1 MSKGVYYVVELLQS
15 FDNKELK
22 ALQSIAACSYF
33 NTEKNVI
40 NLLDILI
47 EKVNRIESISQK
59 DLVSIYNTLYNTK
72 LKVLNNK
79 QLNTVHSKMSLL
91 YSLIQQYLMQEALKK
106 DEQAK
111 AGLLQQ
117 QLLEKRKYRHYKKF
131 LKRQRNLLKQS
142 LIKDVDFYQHQYT
155 IESEALGFAQISRD
169 VKQQYSTGLVKDSF
183 TLYFLLNQLDLYLI
197 ELYLQETSAFY
208 KADKTY
214 YEALKPLIKLPAY
227 SQNALVKVYQSV
239 IHLMENKTDTAYS
252 NLINDLDNYRTNI
265 PTDSQINFYNS
276 LLNFCVL
283 QVRKGRIEYKKHQLD
298 LYKIM
303 DEKNLLLT
311 DNQIHIG
318 NLRNIVSLGCQL
330 EEFNW
335 VTKILKKYYDF
346 LPTNLKKEIVD
357 FNIGIISFFQ
367 KDYQKAINYLFP
379 LPTINLSHD
388 INRRIFIMEAYY
400 ELDADYKETTHTLF
414 RAFEKYIR
422 EHKSLTGKSKT
433 SYKNFI
439 RTLINLYRIKHKV
452 TKMRLSN
459 LKEKLVAQKLNS
471 NKSWLLEKITE
482 LENTN

>member
-1 MSKGVYYVVELLQS
+1 MSKSVYYVVELLQS
-15 FDNKELK
+15 FNYKELK
-22 ALQSIAACSYF
+22 ALQAIATCSYF
-33 NTEKNVI
+33 NTEKKVV
-40 NLLDILI
+40 NLVDLLI
-47 EKVNRIESISQK
+47 EKVNRIERISQK

-106 DEQAK
+106 DEKAK

-155 IESEALGFAQISRD
+155 IES
-169 VKQQYSTGLVKDSF
+169 SF

-197 ELYLQETSAFY
+197 ELYLQETSASY
-208 KADKTY
+208 KVDKTY

-239 IHLMENKTDTAYS
+239 IHLMENKTDAAYS
-252 NLINDLDNYRTNI
+252 NLINDLDNYRINI

-303 DEKNLLLT
+303 DKKNLLLT

-318 NLRNIVSLGCQL
+318 NLRNIVGLSCQL
-330 EEFNW
+330 EEFKW
-335 VTKILKKYYDF
+335 AKKILKKYYDF
-346 LPTNLKKEIVD
+346 LPANLKHEVID
-357 FNIGIISFFQ
+357 FNMGIISFFQ

-422 EHKSLTGKSKT
+422 EHKSLTAKSKT

-452 TKMRLSN
+452 TKMQLSN
-459 LKEKLVAQKLNS
+459 LKQKLETQKLNS
-471 NKSWLLEKITE
+471 NKSWLLEKVGE
-482 LENTN
+482 LEKPS